1 VATQGWV
8 ALLRAVNLG
17 ARNRVPM
24 AELRG
29 ELWSL
34 GFSSVSTY
42 IASGNVLFVAE
53 GSRRESIAQRIE
65 AVIGKSFGVETA
77 VVLRKPDELRRLL
90 AGHPFGETSSS
101 YVTFLAAK
109 PPPAAVRALG
119 ALDFGADEVK
129 VAGSDVYL
137 RYPNGVTGAQATSAA
152 LERALGVPGTARN
165 WRTVTKLAELAEEL
179 G

>member
-1 VATQGWV
+1 MQSQGWI
-8 ALLRAVNLG
+8 ALLRAVNLSG
-17 ARNRVPM
+17 RNRVPM
-24 AELRG
+24 AELRR
-29 ELWSL
+29 ELQEL
-34 GFSSVSTY
+34 GFASVSTY

-53 GSRRESIAQRIE
+53 PAQRGQLAETIE
-65 AVIGKSFGVETA
+65 DLIAKRFGVETV
-77 VVLRKPDELRRLL
+77 VVLRRPDELRRLL

-119 ALDFGADEVK
+119 ALAFGADEAQ

-137 RYPNGVTGAQATSAA
+137 RYPNGVTGATLTSAA
-152 LERALGVPGTARN
+152 LERALGIPGTARN
-165 WRTVTKLAELAEEL
+165 WRTVTKLAGLAEQL